1 MNRSKRSLPP
11 IRFVGSCKSVN
22 RYRQGTTL
30 MEVLFAIGIVLV
42 GLVGIAA
49 LIPLAGRQVADSK
62 TATLAASMAQNA
74 YRSIEAANMHVPSTD
89 RPWLIARD
97 DPNHPTGQQFT
108 AYGSFESLINEEATW
123 VALESVKAGVPNAV
137 ALPMSR
143 AYASRRG
150 YCIDPLFWS
159 TQPFDRLKTPPVPL
173 AQGATSGDF
182 PYRRSR
188 FPYFHERFN
197 PVDGVDLTKNAVIR
211 TNEISNHPTPL
222 AVDAAAPPRM
232 TRISYA
238 ASPFA
243 PYIPSRSR
251 FAESIFASTDDVT
264 NPLSS
269 GDRSLNGIRGY
280 FTQGSGMAMGE
291 NLMQVASSQGI
302 SWLATL
308 APLEQAGSIVNS
320 QFRLSVILFA
330 GRDRSFQAPG
340 SGVDFKAL
348 PNAEQVAWAYQP
360 EFTTGLNRPPMG
372 ATAPLSFEYSYC
384 GENGFAVDL
393 YWNSAYATPVKVG
406 DWVMLSRRWRTLANS
421 GNSTLDELNTV
432 QVHRWYRVV
441 GAMPTQVGVPAVP
454 LPHTQTNP
462 GGVTR
467 QSVQLLGPDWYFQY
481 PVNTPLGGNNAIPTT
496 PIDQQRPTQATI
508 VRGVSAVYERT
519 VNIPLE

>member
-1 MNRSKRSLPP
+1 MHPFLSKTTR
-11 IRFVGSCKSVN
+11 RFLASTS
-22 RYRQGTTL
+22 RRGTTL

-49 LIPLAGRQVADSK
+49 LIPLAGRQVVDSK
-62 TATLAASMAQNA
+62 TATLAASMAQNS

-97 DPNHPTGQQFT
+97 DPNHPTGRQFT
-108 AYGSFESLINEEATW
+108 AYGSFESLIDEEATW
-123 VALESVKAGVPNAV
+123 VASQAINGGVPNTV
-137 ALPMSR
+137 AIPMAR

-150 YCIDPLFWS
+150 YCIDPLFWAS
-159 TQPFDRLKTPPVPL
+159 QPFVP
-173 AQGATSGDF
+173 ATSSAPPLPIVQDALSTDF

-188 FPYFHERFN
+188 FPHYHERFN
-197 PVDGVDLTKNAVIR
+197 PIDGVNLANASIDR
-211 TNEISNHPTPL
+211 SNEIITHPTPFQVE
-222 AVDAAAPPRM
+222 AGAPPRM
-232 TRISYA
+232 TRITYA

-243 PYIPSRSR
+243 PYIPARAR

-264 NPLSS
+264 NPLST

-280 FTQGSGMAMGE
+280 FTQGSGMAQGANM
-291 NLMQVASSQGI
+291 MQVASSQGI

-308 APLEQAGSIVNS
+308 APLEQAGSIVNN
-320 QFRLSVILFA
+320 QVRLSVVLFA
-330 GRDRSFQAPG
+330 NRDRSFQAPG
-340 SGVDFKAL
+340 SSVDFKAL

-372 ATAPLSFEYSYC
+372 ATAPLSIEYSYC
-384 GENGFAVDL
+384 GENGFALDL

-406 DWVMLSRRWRTLANS
+406 DWVMLSRRWRTAANS
-421 GNSTLDELNTV
+421 GNALLDEMNTV

-441 GAMPTQVGVPAVP
+441 GAMPTQEFTNTLPVP
-454 LPHTQTNP
+454 LPHVDPAKVAIPPPTDPRRT
-462 GGVTR
+462 TR
-467 QSVQLLGPDWYFQY
+467 QSVQLLGPDWYFQG
-481 PVNTPLGGNNAIPTT
+481 PLNWNDP
-496 PIDQQRPTQATI
+496 QQRPTQATI